1 MTWKQL
7 LAENRL
13 APEPT
18 SRTEIQDLRAVVHR
32 NLADAQIRKLSD
44 DGRFG
49 HAYDA
54 ARILANI
61 IVRASGYRIKSD
73 GGGHYNTFLALKTAS
88 PAFAKKAVYFDACRR
103 KRNSCLY
110 EQANVVTNTEAE
122 ELLIHATGFS
132 LEVEAWLKKNHPN
145 LVQPGLSRIH
155 RQNF

>member
-1 MTWKQL
+1 L

-13 APEPT
+13 AAEPT
-18 SRTEIQDLRAVVHR
+18 SRTEIKDLRAVVHR

-44 DGRFG
+44 EGRFG

-61 IVRASGYRIKSD
+61 IVRASGYRVKSE
-73 GGGHYNTFLALKTAS
+73 GGGHYNTFLALKTAD

-103 KRNSCLY
+103 KRNNFLY

-122 ELLIHATGFS
+122 ELLVHATGFS
-132 LEVEAWLKKNHPN
+132 VEVDAWLKKHYPH
-145 LVQPGLSRIH
+145 LL
-155 RQNF
+155 

>member
-1 MTWKQL
+1 M

-13 APEPT
+13 AAEPT
-18 SRTEIQDLRAVVHR
+18 SRTEIKDLRAVVHR

-44 DGRFG
+44 EGRFG

-61 IVRASGYRIKSD
+61 IVRASGYRVKSE
-73 GGGHYNTFLALKTAS
+73 GGGHYNTFLALKTAD

-103 KRNSCLY
+103 KRNNFLY

-122 ELLIHATGFS
+122 ELLVHATGFS
-132 LEVEAWLKKNHPN
+132 VEVDAWLKKHYPH
-145 LVQPGLSRIH
+145 LL
-155 RQNF
+155 

>member
-13 APEPT
+13 AAEPT
-18 SRTEIQDLRAVVHR
+18 SRTEIKDLRAVVHR

-44 DGRFG
+44 EGRFG

-61 IVRASGYRIKSD
+61 IVRASGYRVKSE
-73 GGGHYNTFLALKTAS
+73 GGGHYNTFLALKTAD

-103 KRNSCLY
+103 KRNNFLY

-122 ELLIHATGFS
+122 ELLVHATGFS
-132 LEVEAWLKKNHPN
+132 VEVDAWLKKHYPH
-145 LVQPGLSRIH
+145 LL
-155 RQNF
+155 